1 MTKFRSR
8 SLQPAFTLVELLVV
22 IAIIGI
28 LVALLLPAI
37 QSAREAS
44 LRNACANNLKQLGLA
59 AQNHLEGQK
68 FFPTSGWGY
77 KWVGDPDRGF
87 GVKQP
92 GGWVYNILP
101 YIEEGILHDRGKGQS
116 AAAKKQAA
124 YEVTRTPLSALIC
137 PSRRT
142 TKLYPHNPTTLVQNV
157 PYNSLQTADVAKTDY
172 AINFGSVFVNPTA
185 GPASEA
191 ASTTYKNYCDLLKV
205 NGISAA
211 HSEIKLRQL
220 SDGTSKTYFVGEKYV
235 RMDLV
240 EDAQGGGDSQC
251 MYTGY
256 NEDSGR
262 WAHIQPY
269 DAQNAATDPPT
280 SANLFGSQHT
290 GICQFVF
297 ADGTVHPISVEIDL
311 VVHKALA
318 TRAGGE
324 QVVGGAY

>member
-1 MTKFRSR
+1 MNMQTRGMPR
-8 SLQPAFTLVELLVV
+8 GFTLVELLVV

-37 QSAREAS
+37 QAARAAS
-44 LRNACANNLKQLGLA
+44 LRSACANNLKQLGLG
-59 AQNHLEGQK
+59 AQNHLEGHR
-68 FFPTSGWGY
+68 FFPVSGWGY
-77 KWVGDPDRGF
+77 KWVGDPDRGY

-101 YIEEGILHDRGKGQS
+101 YIEEGSLHDRGKGQ
-116 AAAKKQAA
+116 AAATKKQAA
-124 YEVTRTPLSALIC
+124 YEVTRTPLSVMQC

-142 TKLYPHNPTTLVQNV
+142 VKLYPHNPTTLVQNV
-157 PYNSLQTADVAKTDY
+157 PNNSLQTADVAKTDY
-172 AINFGSVFVNPTA
+172 AINFGSVFVTPTA
-185 GPASEA
+185 GPTTEA
-191 ASTTYKNYCDLLKV
+191 ASTTYTSYVDLSKV

-211 HSEIKLRQL
+211 HSEIKLRNI
-220 SDGTSKTYFVGEKYV
+220 SDGLSKTYFVGEKYV

-262 WAHIQPY
+262 WANVQPF
-269 DAQNAATDPPT
+269 DAQNAANDPPS

-297 ADGTVHPISVEIDL
+297 CDGTVHPISVEVDL

-318 TRAGGE
+318 TRAGAE
-324 QVVGGAY
+324 QIGGSSY